1 VSFDVGENK
10 MSKDIRISKNKRFLL
25 DSQGNILD
33 KAHPEYRPET
43 PVHMNQ
49 YTNKPL
55 GDELHLRIGV
65 LVRRLER
72 LVPEL
77 VQGNGAKRERKAL
90 SSELPHILADITQ
103 ASQLNVQDVQVSLQN
118 PFKGRL
124 KHRKTELCELTSIS
138 LFVDDVE
145 RLLRDLYGHANSDPL
160 NDLIRAIRSTTLTI
174 SSHLLPDL
182 GAEHEAAFCVD
193 RGAGR
198 GLLPGEGVSTRMVRD
213 GIEAAEM
220 LIGRA
225 RTVLSSQSEYGRYTV
240 GFAKALNEYWPA
252 VEQWRP
258 LARSIPEAIAKLQMR
273 CKYVNAVVQ

>member
-1 VSFDVGENK
+1 
-10 MSKDIRISKNKRFLL
+10 MSKDIRTSKNKRFLL
-25 DSQGNILD
+25 DSQGKILD
-33 KAHPEYRPET
+33 KAHPEYRTEDPFD
-43 PVHMNQ
+43 MNQ
-49 YTNKPL
+49 YTNKPH

-72 LVPEL
+72 LVPQL
-77 VQGNGAKRERKAL
+77 VQGNGAKRERRAL
-90 SSELPHILADITQ
+90 SNELPYILADITQ
-103 ASQLNVQDVQVSLQN
+103 ASQLNVQDVQGSLQN
-118 PFKGRL
+118 SFKGRL

-145 RLLRDLYGHANSDPL
+145 RLLRDL
-160 NDLIRAIRSTTLTI
+160 RSTTLTI